1 MTPTDAIKASHTA
14 VLAATAACERL
25 QELAD
30 AQAKAAQPDQGP
42 DLATVR
48 QAYEDAC
55 AAHALGE
62 ISAAELTAAQTA
74 AQTALAAAE
83 EAHQA
88 NAAQRSKEDA
98 VQAGIQRRLAQAK
111 ADLQQSAEAEKA
123 ARIAWVLAE
132 LKAADAD
139 YVRHGLAAASAMC
152 RTESLKDWLQS
163 QGLSTAGLRAFSAEL
178 RLPPVASASFAA
190 VLEARPGMANNAGEA
205 WQSDLF
211 PRIEPAAARAAL
223 EAEMDA
229 ITAEAPAPSGG
240 GKLMAGARRLV
251 RGLVQSPA
259 GGAA

>member
-14 VLAATAACERL
+14 MHAATAACERL

-30 AQAKAAQPDQGP
+30 AQARAAQPDQGP

-48 QAYEDAC
+48 QAYEDAS

-62 ISAAELTAAQTA
+62 ISAAELAA

-88 NAAQRSKEDA
+88 SAAQRSKEDA
-98 VQAGIQRRLAQAK
+98 VQAGIQRRLALAQAE
-111 ADLQQSAEAEKA
+111 LQRATEAEKA
-123 ARIAWVLAE
+123 AHVAWVLAE
-132 LKAADAD
+132 LKTADAD

-152 RTESLKDWLQS
+152 RAESLKSWLQS
-163 QGLSTAGLRAFSAEL
+163 QGLSVEGLRAFSAEL

-190 VLEARPGMANNAGEA
+190 VLEARPAMANNPGEA

-229 ITAEAPAPSGG
+229 ITAETPAPSGG

-251 RGLVQSPA
+251 RSLVQSPA
-259 GGAA
+259 EGAA